1 MKLTS
6 RYAAPLAFMLL
17 AIAASFAMN
26 QFKPPPSKLESP
38 NTALPVET
46 FNPKARAVQFHINT
60 QGTVEPRTR
69 TTLASE
75 TSGRVKYIAEQFVRG
90 GIVKKGDVLLRLDPS
105 DYQVALHRAEAEL
118 ASKNA
123 QFVLEQAR
131 ATQAKKEWRLTGQ
144 PLSKA
149 PVLAL
154 RKPYL
159 DEARANVQRAK
170 AELQQAQVKLART
183 SIRAPYDAI
192 VVNKHVDVGHYVGT
206 ATVMGE
212 VFAVD
217 RAEVR
222 LPLTD
227 SDLAL
232 LGVPLPMFISSLT
245 APPLAVEL
253 TATVAGK
260 SQQWQAT
267 IVRSEGVVDSRNRS
281 HYLIASITDP
291 YGLKTARP
299 AALVIGSFVNARI
312 QSPQQHTLFVIPRN
326 AVLEGSQLAL
336 VDAQQRLHLQKV
348 HVQHRDDQFAYINSG
363 VDEGQSVIISP
374 VGLPVEGMKVKPVA
388 PPDQEQGAA
397 LALTSKSSGAAL

>member
-1 MKLTS
+1 MKL
-6 RYAAPLAFMLL
+6 APKIIAPLALMVL
-17 AIAASFAMN
+17 AIIVSLAMN
-26 QFKPPPSKLESP
+26 QYKPAPPKLESP
-38 NTALPVET
+38 DTALPVET
-46 FNPKARAVQFHINT
+46 FSPKARVVQFHINT

-69 TTLASE
+69 TTLVSE
-75 TSGRVKYIAEQFVRG
+75 VSGRVEYVAEQFVSG
-90 GIVKKGDVLLRLDPS
+90 GVVDRGDVLLRLDPR
-105 DYQVALHRAEAEL
+105 DYQVALRRAEAEL
-118 ASKNA
+118 ASKKA

-144 PLSKA
+144 PLNKA

-154 RKPYL
+154 RQPYL
-159 DEARANVQRAK
+159 DEALANVHRAE
-170 AELQQAQVKLART
+170 AELKQAQVKLART

-192 VVNKHVDVGHYVGT
+192 VIDKRVDVGQYVST
-206 ATVMGE
+206 AIDVGE

-232 LGVPLPMFISSLT
+232 LGLSLPMFANDLAAT
-245 APPLAVEL
+245 PLPVQL
-253 TATVAGK
+253 SATVAGK
-260 SQQWQAT
+260 SQQWQAS
-267 IVRSEGVVDSRNRS
+267 IVRSEGIVDTRNRS

-291 YGLKTARP
+291 YGLKSERP
-299 AALVIGSFVNARI
+299 ALIIGSFVNARI

-336 VDAQQRLHLQKV
+336 VDAQQRLHLQGV
-348 HVQHRDDQFAYINSG
+348 HVQHRDDQFAYIDRG
-363 VDEGQSVIISP
+363 IDEGQAVIVSP

-388 PPDQEQGAA
+388 APDQESEAA
-397 LALTSKSSGAAL
+397 LALTPKSSGSVL